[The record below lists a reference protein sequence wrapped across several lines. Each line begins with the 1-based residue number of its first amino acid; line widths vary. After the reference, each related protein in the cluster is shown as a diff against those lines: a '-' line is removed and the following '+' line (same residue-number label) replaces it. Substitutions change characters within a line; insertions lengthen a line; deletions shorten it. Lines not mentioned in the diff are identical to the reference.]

1 MGNLLLLVA
10 ILVILAINVLFAMLR
25 GLAKSRIRGICIVA
39 SAVLAVC
46 ATLIFK
52 DSITSEKF
60 IETILPWLR
69 DQGQDNIKQ
78 FLEISPTLNDIVLKC
93 ISSLIAPLLSL
104 IFFLI
109 ASFVSW
115 VVYLVLTLV
124 LGESLSVHNEH
135 AIFRLPRALIWGAV
149 QGIVAVVL
157 ILMPVLIPGS
167 TTRGVIS
174 KAFSIAFFKTELS

>member
-78 FLEISPTLNDIVLKC
+78 FLEKL
-93 ISSLIAPLLSL
+93 
-104 IFFLI
+104 
-109 ASFVSW
+109 
-115 VVYLVLTLV
+115 
-124 LGESLSVHNEH
+124 
-135 AIFRLPRALIWGAV
+135 
-149 QGIVAVVL
+149 
-157 ILMPVLIPGS
+157 
-167 TTRGVIS
+167 
-174 KAFSIAFFKTELS
+174 